1 MSNKVYKTIEL
12 TGSSDV
18 SYDEAIKNAIARA
31 SKTIHDLKWF
41 EVIEE
46 RGRIENGKIESWQVI
61 LKVGFAL
68 ED

>member
-1 MSNKVYKTIEL
+1 MSNKVYKSIEL
-12 TGSSDV
+12 TGSSEV
-18 SYDEAIKNAIARA
+18 SSDDAIKNAIERA

-46 RGRIENGKIESWQVI
+46 RGRIENGKVESWQVI
-61 LKVGFAL
+61 IKVGFAL

>member
-1 MSNKVYKTIEL
+1 MSNKVYKSIEL
-12 TGSSDV
+12 TGSSEISSDDAV
-18 SYDEAIKNAIARA
+18 NKAIARA
-31 SKTIHDLKWF
+31 SKTVHDLKWF

-68 ED
+68 EE

>member
-1 MSNKVYKTIEL
+1 MSNKVYKSIEL

-18 SYDEAIKNAIARA
+18 SSDQAIQNAIERA
-31 SKTIHDLKWF
+31 SKTVHDLKWF

-68 ED
+68 EE